1 MSMWSEFKT
10 FALKGNV
17 VDMAVGIILGAA
29 FGTVVSSLVKDVIM
43 PPIGLL
49 LGKVDFSNLFLILK
63 DGATPGPF
71 ASLAEAQ
78 KAGAVAV
85 AYGQFIN
92 NIISFFIV
100 AWAVFILIKG
110 LNRLRS
116 QFDLMPATT
125 TRDCPFCLSKIPI
138 KAVKCAHC
146 TSDLP
151 PSASAPEV
159 GR

>member
-1 MSMWSEFKT
+1 MWNEFKT

-17 VDMAVGIILGAA
+17 VDMAVGIIIGAA
-29 FGTVVSSLVKDVIM
+29 FGTVVNSLVKDVIM

-49 LGKVDFSNLFLILK
+49 LGKVDFSNLFLVLK
-63 DGATPGPF
+63 DGLTPGPF

-92 NIISFFIV
+92 NVLSFLIV

-110 LNRLRS
+110 VNRLRS
-116 QFDLMPATT
+116 QFIPQPEAN
-125 TRDCPFCLSKIPI
+125 TRDCPFCLSKVPR
-138 KAVKCAHC
+138 KAIKCAHC
-146 TSDLP
+146 
-151 PSASAPEV
+151 ASTLEPV
-159 GR
+159 